1 MCLCDSMFMTFTC
14 IKERDSYLRQ
24 LTKGVTGAA
33 AVARAWE
40 DLKRTKGV
48 LKTALYSLVASI
60 EGEQVRFSEPSRT
73 GGRAGVLAVSLRGLP
88 APHSF

>member
-1 MCLCDSMFMTFTC
+1 MCLRDSMFMTFTC

-48 LKTALYSLVASI
+48 LKTALYSLVASM
-60 EGEQVRFSEPSRT
+60 EGEQVHFVEPSRT
-73 GGRAGVLAVSLRGLP
+73 GGRAGVLAVSLIV
-88 APHSF
+88 